1 MSGILQKLIELG
13 STVGKV
19 TEVHMYDEKFLTV
32 EGKSF
37 EGAKFNLTL
46 HIKEEEKDGN

>member
-37 EGAKFNLTL
+37 EGARFTLTMR
-46 HIKEEEKDGN
+46 IKEEEKDGN